1 MSRFWCAASLASLD
15 LFVWFTTFEFDLSR
29 CLWWRG
35 SWGSQSYLV
44 LLHRIPK
51 WKSKKRSRMTYGK
64 FCGQRVAPPK
74 KKTHKITEEISCS
87 LQHAEEIR
95 RQNVRG
101 MLQRWGFTA
110 CGKTWQN
117 MFFFARVWNRRHW
130 LVSKIFDKH
139 GWHDPQGMPITNR
152 SNGV

>member
-1 MSRFWCAASLASLD
+1 
-15 LFVWFTTFEFDLSR
+15 
-29 CLWWRG
+29 
-35 SWGSQSYLV
+35 
-44 LLHRIPK
+44 
-51 WKSKKRSRMTYGK
+51 MTYGK

-117 MFFFARVWNRRHW
+117 MFFFCQSVEPPPLVGFKDFRQTW
-130 LVSKIFDKH
+130 LA
-139 GWHDPQGMPITNR
+139 
-152 SNGV
+152 

>member
-1 MSRFWCAASLASLD
+1 
-15 LFVWFTTFEFDLSR
+15 
-29 CLWWRG
+29 
-35 SWGSQSYLV
+35 
-44 LLHRIPK
+44 
-51 WKSKKRSRMTYGK
+51 MTYGK

-117 MFFFARVWNRRHW
+117 MFFLPECGTAA
-130 LVSKIFDKH
+130 I
-139 GWHDPQGMPITNR
+139 GWFQRFSTNMVGMIPKECQ
-152 SNGV
+152 